1 MLPAGMGL
9 VAVREALVL
18 GAVRSLIAVPPSLT
32 MQLPFSDVGRGVVV
46 GVGVD
51 SVISCVGVGLA
62 GGSVGSR
69 VCGGLVGVGVLVG
82 ATVAVGVT
90 VGSGVSVCVGRTE

>member
-62 GGSVGSR
+62 GGSVA
-69 VCGGLVGVGVLVG
+69 VGV
-82 ATVAVGVT
+82 TVAVGVRL
-90 VGSGVSVCVGRTE
+90 GSGVPVGDGTSGRTLTR